1 MLDMTQPPDRVALSD
16 QLSFQ
21 STEANA
27 MSYVDDNNPYRT
39 WGMVAA
45 QAETNERAS
54 FIRQTYAHLLGAVLA
69 FAGIE
74 AVLLNSPIAPRLTQL
89 MLGNGQLGWLVVI
102 AAFIGISYLAN
113 YWATS
118 ATSVGTQYL
127 GLGLYVVAEAII
139 FVPLLFIASLSE
151 VGGTNLLANA
161 VMLTAM
167 IFGGL
172 TAIVFMTGA
181 DFSFLRSALMV
192 GGIAAMGVIVC
203 SMIFGFNLGIVFI
216 AAMLLFA
223 SGYILYD
230 TSNVLHH
237 YRIGQHVAA
246 ALALFASVAL
256 LFWYVVRLLMSLN
269 RR

>member
-1 MLDMTQPPDRVALSD
+1 
-16 QLSFQ
+16 
-21 STEANA
+21 

-39 WGMVAA
+39 FGMVAA

-74 AVLLNSPIAPRLTQL
+74 AVLLNTAAAEQLTRL
-89 MLGNGQLGWLVVI
+89 MLSNGQLGWLVVLG
-102 AAFIGISYLAN
+102 AFIGVSYLAN
-113 YWATS
+113 HWATS

-139 FVPLLFIASLSE
+139 FAPLLYIAQTFD
-151 VGGTNLLANA
+151 VGSGNLLANA
-161 VMLTAM
+161 VILTGL

-181 DFSFLRSALMV
+181 DFSFLRTALMV
-192 GGIAAMGVIVC
+192 GGIAAMGVIIC
-203 SMIFGFNLGIVFI
+203 SAIFGFNLGIIFV
-216 AAMLLFA
+216 AAMLVFA

-246 ALALFASVAL
+246 SLALFASVAL